1 LEGLRP
7 NWDFQIQQA
16 VEKSLKAWLFC
27 LDDDPPFIYSLTA
40 LFERIVD
47 RGGDVDVFLP
57 LEAFTAFAVQFR
69 YDAEP
74 EPMEMDRDYWRQQAQ
89 TLLDHVAMICAAS

>member
-1 LEGLRP
+1 L
-7 NWDFQIQQA
+7 
-16 VEKSLKAWLFC
+16 
-27 LDDDPPFIYSLTA
+27 
-40 LFERIVD
+40 
-47 RGGDVDVFLP
+47 DVFLP

-74 EPMEMDRDYWRQQAQ
+74 EPMEMDRDYWWQQAQ